1 MARSYAAIMAL
12 VAMLVVFVRAIKNH
26 AGLEQTLVVAAA
38 WMALFGAIGF
48 ILATI
53 ARNAVD
59 HSVQQA
65 VETELAALAPSNQQ
79 EQTETSPNSP
89 SPG

>member
-1 MARSYAAIMAL
+1 MARTYAAIMAL
-12 VAMLVVFVRAIKNH
+12 VAMLVVFTRAIKNH
-26 AGLEQTLVVAAA
+26 AGLEETVTVAAA

-59 HSVQQA
+59 HSVQLTF
-65 VETELAALAPSNQQ
+65 ETEMAALRSQPQ
-79 EQTETSPNSP
+79 EEIAEAAT
-89 SPG
+89 